1 VRRLRERPWI
11 FGVFGALAAVVL
23 VLLVGMRTVSE
34 SRSELATADAYE
46 QNGDVMRA
54 LEHYRRAMRWS
65 FPLNP
70 YPARAATSLRSMAK
84 ELGDE
89 GRIDDALLAW
99 RSIAGSSAATRF
111 LYSTTSP
118 LREEAH
124 DEIARLIAAD
134 QRTGIDVG
142 ADAEELA
149 AAHRSLL
156 KENTSPDPFWGTL
169 LLIGFAAWVGGLVV
183 TASRG
188 FDPAGRLQW
197 VTARAPLS
205 GALAGFVAFVL
216 GMLFA

>member
-1 VRRLRERPWI
+1 MMWLRERPWI
-11 FGVFGALAAVVL
+11 VGALVIVILVL
-23 VLLVGMRTVSE
+23 VVGMRTVAE
-34 SRSELATADAYE
+34 SHSELATADAYE
-46 QNGDVMRA
+46 QGGEVMRA
-54 LEHYRRAMRWS
+54 LEHYRRAMRWA
-65 FPLNP
+65 FPLNS
-70 YPARAATSLRSMAK
+70 YPARAATSLRHLAK
-84 ELGDE
+84 DLEDE

-111 LYSTTSP
+111 LYSTTNP
-118 LREEAH
+118 MREEAH
-124 DEIARLIAAD
+124 DEIARLIAAH

-149 AAHRSLL
+149 AEHRALL
-156 KENTSPDPFWGTL
+156 RESASPHPFWGTL

-188 FDPAGRLQW
+188 FDATGRLQW
-197 VTARAPLS
+197 ATARAPLS

>member
-11 FGVFGALAAVVL
+11 FGVLAG
-23 VLLVGMRTVSE
+23 VLLVGLVGLRTVSE
-34 SRSELATADAYE
+34 SRSELAAADAYE
-46 QNGDVMRA
+46 QSGDAMRA

-70 YPARAATSLRSMAK
+70 YPDRAATSLRRMAK

-111 LYSTTSP
+111 LYSAPSP

-124 DEIARLIAAD
+124 DEIARLIAAH
-134 QRTGIDVG
+134 QRAGIDVG
-142 ADAEELA
+142 TDAEELA
-149 AAHRSLL
+149 AAHRARL
-156 KENTSPDPFWGTL
+156 KEDSSPDPFWGTL

-188 FDPAGRLQW
+188 FDPDGRLQW